1 MIKLLAVDMDGTCL
15 DGRSRMSAE
24 NLAALRRAAE
34 AGILVVPTT
43 GRSLSCLP
51 YRLRSEKDVYKR
63 QALSMKIR
71 PAPPSAACAYA
82 LI

>member
-43 GRSLSCLP
+43 GAAFPACRTGCAARSFF
-51 YRLRSEKDVYKR
+51 V
-63 QALSMKIR
+63 M
-71 PAPPSAACAYA
+71 
-82 LI
+82 